1 MRKWNFIL
9 SVLLLLGT
17 VSCSQEELNHSGAGG
32 GDLVRITLEAPQ
44 RIETRALG
52 SNTNSAS
59 GGIDNVDWDLYDLR
73 YQLAVYDETGA
84 VQVIATEPKV
94 VTGGYGPVTFEF
106 RLIPG
111 HTYKFV
117 SWADFVTKG
126 ATDDLHYDTDDLTA
140 VTIKSSSATQLNDES
155 RDAYF
160 ITKDIHITSTFNET
174 LTLKRP
180 FSKLRVITTDW
191 NYGNLP
197 MPDNFK
203 VTYYGCT
210 RFEGINAVTGAAI
223 TSDGGT
229 DGKTLDGT
237 GEEFTTNISVSK
249 DVKYYQTGYDADDK
263 NRTLF
268 VDYLFVNE
276 EQQAIHFN
284 LEMLDGTKS
293 LISRDFTTNIPVQ
306 RNWLTTILGNLLTTK
321 GNVTVS
327 IDDKFTNEHS
337 VNWWEN
343 SSFTP
348 SAPTVINDTYH
359 IAKPEEFMWLVDN
372 VSDVVGKTVVLD
384 ADIDMNGTDWKPIY
398 IGDYNKYIFD
408 GQGHTIRNINVNG
421 KYGAVQES
429 LGGLIKT
436 PAYIG
441 VFGRFAG
448 EMKNVTFEN
457 IVINGLADSVVD
469 TGEDGNPVDHSK
481 ETAYFAGVIGHAG
494 QNWPVF
500 ENVHVKNITIKAS
513 SGKRASSVGGLV
525 GFSGSQASF
534 TNCTVK
540 DANLIGYETGGL
552 IGKALDKNVLTNC
565 STENITIRIRP
576 LGTTYVSG
584 VVGKIDNGEGTEF
597 NSCTAPTNLILL
609 NDTDGSISEYA
620 PANNLYGGCPTNDNL
635 IQIQ

>member
-1 MRKWNFIL
+1 MRKWNLIL

-17 VSCSQEELNHSGAGG
+17 VSCSQEELNHSGAEG

-73 YQLAVYDETGA
+73 YQLAVYDETGS

-126 ATDDLHYDTDDLTA
+126 TTEDLHYNTDDLTK
-140 VTIKSSSATQLNDES
+140 VTIKSSSADQLNDES

-160 ITKDIHITSTFNET
+160 ITKDIHITNTFNET

-191 NYGNLP
+191 KYGNLP

-203 VTYYGCT
+203 VTYHNCI

-229 DGKTLDGT
+229 GGKSLDDT

-276 EQQAIHFN
+276 PQQAIHFK
-284 LEMLDGTKS
+284 LEMLDGTTS

-306 RNWLTTILGNLLTTK
+306 RNWLTTILGNLLTMK
-321 GNVTVS
+321 GSVTVS

-337 VNWWEN
+337 VNWWEG
-343 SSFTP
+343 SGFTP
-348 SAPTVINDTYH
+348 SIPTLVDKTYH
-359 IAKPEEFMWLVDN
+359 ITTPGEFIWLSDN
-372 VSDVVGKTVVLD
+372 ANQLAGKAVVLD
-384 ADIDMNGTDWKPIY
+384 ADIDMNGIDWKPIHMEDPNQRY
-398 IGDYNKYIFD
+398 LFD
-408 GQGHTIRNINVNG
+408 GQGYTIRNINVNG
-421 KYGAVQES
+421 KYGA
-429 LGGLIKT
+429 LISDT

-441 VFGRFAG
+441 VFGYFAG
-448 EMKNVTFEN
+448 EMRNVTFEN
-457 IVINGLADSVVD
+457 IVINGLADSD
-469 TGEDGNPVDHSK
+469 DHSG
-481 ETAYFAGVIGHAG
+481 ETAYFAGAIGHAG
-494 QNWPVF
+494 QSYPRFV
-500 ENVHVKNITIKAS
+500 NVHVKNITIKAS
-513 SGKRASSVGGLV
+513 SGMRASSVGGLV
-525 GFSGSQASF
+525 GYSGTEGSF
-534 TNCTVK
+534 ENCTVK

-552 IGKALDKNVLTNC
+552 VGKALAKNVFTNC

-576 LGTTYVSG
+576 AFLRTTCVSG
-584 VVGKIDNGEGTEF
+584 FVGKIDNGEGAKF
-597 NSCTAPTNLILL
+597 DGCTVPTNLILL
-609 NDTDGSISEYA
+609 NDKDGSISEYA
-620 PANNLYGGCPTNDNL
+620 PANNLYGRCPTNEGL
-635 IQIQ
+635 ITIQ